1 MLMLFFLDCTVRFKS
16 NALLHYFT
24 GKFDVI
30 VGDHSLITI
39 AFDNGDMSLPK
50 CHVFISLL
58 SKPLI
63 IRML

>member
-1 MLMLFFLDCTVRFKS
+1 MKTDDDDLENLCNTYAYAVFFLYCTVRLKS

-39 AFDNGDMSLPK
+39 
-50 CHVFISLL
+50 CI
-58 SKPLI
+58 
-63 IRML
+63 